1 MKKKRLSAEQAFA
14 AMCIFLEKYY
24 ERGAAEGDLAVLLGD
39 LQLNEE
45 DGLPFDPAAWA
56 DWLAAIDE
64 VLERDRNEQLVS
76 ARR

>member
-14 AMCIFLEKYY
+14 AMGIFLEKYY
-24 ERGAAEGDLAVLLGD
+24 ERGSAEGDLAVLLGD
-39 LQLNEE
+39 LQLNED
-45 DGLPFDPAAWA
+45 DGLPFDPAAWT

-64 VLERDRNEQLVS
+64 VLERDRNEQLIS